1 MGLIVATA
9 NFYLTNAGKAAALD
23 AANNSINIEVT
34 KIAIGTAKYDAQ
46 VTAPTQTALTTEVG
60 RYNLVGGGS
69 SGQVLRLTTTLT
81 PNYTAEIFEIG
92 LFLSDGTLFAVAA
105 VTGTDPL
112 MQTANG
118 LTSVITLG
126 CSLAEVGSNVTVSV
140 DANSPIAV
148 VLMNQHIEHSDPHPQ
163 YLQSSDIS
171 GKYDKTGGLISGS
184 VVIDSSYSL
193 DAHVLSGAI
202 DAIKGVA
209 AQFNLATLSYIQF
222 QHIPDILFPATAGEM
237 HINSSGNV
245 DFYEFD
251 KPIHAPSF
259 VGGNV
264 SIAENG
270 YTSLPNGLIMQWG
283 RGRIPNGDND
293 VAFPI
298 AFPNSLVNVQVT
310 DEGAGSNTHGYNW
323 RLSNNTKFRC
333 TSQGSEALSYSY
345 VALGY

>member
-148 VLMNQHIEHSDPHPQ
+148 VLMNQHIAHGDPHTQ
-163 YLQSSDIS
+163 YLLKTDFNAGVIALQYADNVLQQNINTEEANRISVDNLINDKIDYEIVNRINALNDIENRKFNKS
-171 GKYDKTGGLISGS
+171 GGTVAGDALITGGLTVQTSLLLGS
-184 VVIDSSYSL
+184 FL
-193 DAHVLSGAI
+193 
-202 DAIKGVA
+202 A
-209 AQFNLATLSYIQF
+209 AQ
-222 QHIPDILFPATAGEM
+222 
-237 HINSSGNV
+237 
-245 DFYEFD
+245 
-251 KPIHAPSF
+251 
-259 VGGNV
+259 
-264 SIAENG
+264 NG
-270 YTSLPNGLIMQWG
+270 YTPLPNGLILQWG
-283 RGRIPNGDND
+283 KVSDDFAIYN
-293 VAFPI
+293 FPI
-298 AFPNSLVNVQVT
+298 EFPNAAFALIGQQISGGGSSKVYVEIISKSQFKVFEGSSAT
-310 DEGAGSNTHGYNW
+310 DGTEFYWFAIG
-323 RLSNNTKFRC
+323 
-333 TSQGSEALSYSY
+333 
-345 VALGY
+345 V